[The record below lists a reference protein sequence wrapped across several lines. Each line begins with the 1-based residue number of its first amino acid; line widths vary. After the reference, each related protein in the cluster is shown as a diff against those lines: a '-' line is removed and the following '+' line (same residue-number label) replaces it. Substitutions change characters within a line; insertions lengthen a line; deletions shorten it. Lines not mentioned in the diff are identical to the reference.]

1 MSHSIFISYRTNDEP
16 FAALLIEQRLAAR
29 FGRDQIFRDSR
40 AIPLGTHFPERI
52 MVALRQCRAL
62 VAVMGARWAGREPGG
77 GYRIDRPDDYVRREI
92 AFALR
97 RDILVVPVLVEP
109 AELPDPADLPAEV
122 RPLVSRQY
130 LRLGVRSADRD
141 VDALV
146 RQLAHL
152 LGGGRPGRR
161 RRGDRDLAPVPHR
174 PLHHSIDVQA
184 VMRDVYKAG

>member
-1 MSHSIFISYRTNDEP
+1 RTNDEP

-161 RRGDRDLAPVPHR
+161 RRGDRDL
-174 PLHHSIDVQA
+174 
-184 VMRDVYKAG
+184 